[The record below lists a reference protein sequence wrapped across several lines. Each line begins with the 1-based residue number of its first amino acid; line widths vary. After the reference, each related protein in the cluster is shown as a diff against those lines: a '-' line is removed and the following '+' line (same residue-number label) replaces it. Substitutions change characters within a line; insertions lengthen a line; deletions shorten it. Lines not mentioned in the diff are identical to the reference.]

1 MKKINACNWG
11 LIFSLCFFA
20 SCANNKTY
28 HNFGGGF
35 NVPQNANTSH
45 HLGLS
50 LNSLNRSFHIDHESV
65 NAGSTTG
72 EQQQQQQQQQQQNAE
87 DRFRDIQNISKNK
100 FKSQTIQS
108 IRNLSE
114 NSNSINQS
122 SIAKSFRPNYKSNS
136 DTSAKV
142 GMWIFWILGYPIAII
157 GFIVTVIGLTD
168 SIVGGADTANAG
180 LVILA
185 LGLFMLWR
193 AYKISKKLKK
203 N

>member
-1 MKKINACNWG
+1 MKKLHLLNWAF
-11 LIFSLCFFA
+11 IFSLCFFA

-35 NVPQNANTSH
+35 NVPQNANTFR
-45 HLGLS
+45 HLESS
-50 LNSLNRSFHIDHESV
+50 LNSVNRSFNIDNESV

-72 EQQQQQQQQQQQNAE
+72 EQQQQQQHHHVE
-87 DRFRDIQNISKNK
+87 DRFLDIKNISKNK

-122 SIAKSFRPNYKSNS
+122 SIAKSFRTNYKSNS
-136 DTSAKV
+136 DKGSKV
-142 GMWIFWILGYPIAII
+142 GMWIFRILGYPIAIL
-157 GFIVTVIGLTD
+157 GFLLTMVGMSD
-168 SIVGGADTANAG
+168 SLLGGEPLVYVG

-185 LGLFMLWR
+185 LGSFMLWR
-193 AYKISKKLKK
+193 AYKISKRLKNNK
-203 N
+203 

>member
-1 MKKINACNWG
+1 MKKLNLLNWAF
-11 LIFSLCFFA
+11 IFSLCFFA

-35 NVPQNANTSH
+35 NVPQNANASH
-45 HLGLS
+45 HLGSS
-50 LNSLNRSFHIDHESV
+50 LNSANNASKNENESLIV
-65 NAGSTTG
+65 LYTSG
-72 EQQQQQQQQQQQNAE
+72 EQQQRQQQHAE
-87 DRFRDIQNISKNK
+87 DRFLDIKHILKNK
-100 FKSQTIQS
+100 FKSQTIES

-122 SIAKSFRPNYKSNS
+122 SIAKTYRTNYKSNS
-136 DTSAKV
+136 DTGSKV
-142 GMWIFWILGYPIAII
+142 GMWIFRILGYPIAIL
-157 GFIVTVIGLTD
+157 GFILTIGGMSD
-168 SIVGGADTANAG
+168 SLLGGEPLVYIG

-185 LGLFMLWR
+185 LGSFMLWR